1 MRERVKCGAVPEL
14 EVMRVADKKRKDQLI
29 VLIMIALHLRGRTEN
44 RDVTLWC
51 MIRSK
56 EYD

>member
-1 MRERVKCGAVPEL
+1 MRERVKCGAVSEL
-14 EVMRVADKKRKDQLI
+14 EVMRVADKRRKDQLI

-51 MIRSK
+51 MIRS
-56 EYD
+56 